1 MKVKE
6 IRSIIKNCWNS
17 GELLYAADSWII
29 TNSSRVVEKS
39 YGYKCDHEF
48 AETHMRLT
56 AVDYYSLFWDDE
68 DCDFDEQ
75 HGYILAIKYKDH
87 YKLFDSYIFG
97 MSWFQKMIANS
108 YIESPMYEFEIAHP
122 NLSAIRWM
130 GAFGRV
136 SYSLRDSIAHE
147 LSSSRER
154 AADVYVNSSFASYE
168 GEFFNVDFL
177 EQIELK
183 CSKENND
190 YLYDRCKLG
199 FLYSPLSIRKA
210 FYRDCYSI
218 EIGRFLIDNPSYDNY
233 ESSNLFDFLVSEDKE
248 EYDSHSEG
256 FLKVGS
262 KPYGILVRKPNTWHK
277 DNLELVKEVAK
288 QNNLLLYIVEW

>member
-6 IRSIIKNCWNS
+6 IRSIIKNYWNN
-17 GELLYAADSWII
+17 GELLYARDTSII
-29 TNSSRVVEKS
+29 GNSYRVIEKT
-39 YGYKCDHEF
+39 YGYKCNHEV
-48 AETHMRLT
+48 AETHLHLDK
-56 AVDYYSLFWDDE
+56 VDYYSLFWDENE
-68 DCDFDEQ
+68 DCGDE
-75 HGYILAIKYKDH
+75 HGYILAIKFEDH
-87 YKLFDSYIFG
+87 YKLFDSFIFG
-97 MSWFQKMIANS
+97 LDWFQKMIANS
-108 YIESPMYEFEIAHP
+108 YIESPTYENEFANP
-122 NLSAIRWM
+122 NLSAVRWM

-136 SYSLRDSIAHE
+136 KYSLRDSITHE

-154 AADVYVNSSFASYE
+154 AADIYVNSSFIDYE
-168 GEFFNVDFL
+168 GDYFNIDFL

-183 CSKENND
+183 CSKENRD

-233 ESSNLFDFLVSEDKE
+233 ESNNLFDFLVNEDKE
-248 EYDSHSEG
+248 EYESHSEG

-262 KPYGILVRKPNTWHK
+262 KPYGILVRKPNTWRK

>member
-6 IRSIIKNCWNS
+6 IRNIIKEAWL
-17 GELLYAADSWII
+17 GGKLLYAADSWII
-29 TNSSRVVEKS
+29 TNNSRFVETA
-39 YGYKCDHEF
+39 YGYKCDLEI
-48 AETHMRLT
+48 AETHLNLT
-56 AVDYYSLFWDDE
+56 EVKYYSLFWDEE
-68 DCDFDEQ
+68 DCGDE
-75 HGYILAIKYKDH
+75 HGYIFAVKYEDH

-97 MSWFQKMIANS
+97 FDWLKKMITNS
-108 YIESPMYEFEIAHP
+108 YIESPKYEFEIAHP
-122 NLSAIRWM
+122 NLAAVRWM

-136 SYSLRDSIAHE
+136 SYSLKDSIAHE

-154 AADVYVNSSFASYE
+154 AADIYINSSFETYE
-168 GEFFNVDFL
+168 GEYFNVDFL

-183 CSKENND
+183 CSKENRD

-199 FLYSPLSIRKA
+199 FLYSPMSIRKT

-233 ESSNLFDFLVSEDKE
+233 ESKSLFDFLVREDNE
-248 EYDSHSEG
+248 CDYHNEG

>member
-6 IRSIIKNCWNS
+6 IRNIIKNTWMN

-29 TNSSRVVEKS
+29 TNSSRVIEKS

-56 AVDYYSLFWDDE
+56 AVEHYVLFWDEE
-68 DCDFDEQ
+68 DCGDE
-75 HGYILAIKYKDH
+75 HGFIFAIKYEDH
-87 YKLFDSYIFG
+87 YKLFDSYVFG
-97 MSWFQKMIANS
+97 LEWFKKTAANS
-108 YIESPMYEFEIAHP
+108 YITSPKYEFEFAHP
-122 NLSAIRWM
+122 NLSAVRWM
-130 GAFGRV
+130 GAFRRT

-147 LSSSRER
+147 LSSNRER
-154 AADVYVNSSFASYE
+154 AADIYVNSSFTDYE
-168 GEFFNVDFL
+168 GDYFNIDFL

-183 CSKENND
+183 CSKENSD
-190 YLYDRCKLG
+190 YLYDRCKFA
-199 FLYSPLSIRKA
+199 FLYSPLSIRRT

-218 EIGRFLIDNPSYDNY
+218 EVGKMLIDNPSYDDY
-233 ESSNLFDFLVSEDKE
+233 ESNNLFDFLVNEDKE
-248 EYDSHSEG
+248 EYESHSEG
-256 FLKVGS
+256 FLKAGS
-262 KPYGILVRKPNTWHK
+262 KPYGILVRKPNTWRK

>member
-6 IRSIIKNCWNS
+6 IRNVIKNAWLK

-29 TNSSRVVEKS
+29 TNDSRVIKTT
-39 YGYKCDHEF
+39 YGYKCDHEV

-56 AVDYYSLFWDDE
+56 EASYWSLFWDEENCEDE
-68 DCDFDEQ
+68 
-75 HGYILAIKYKDH
+75 HGFIFAIKCEDH

-97 MSWFQKMIANS
+97 FDWLKKMIANS
-108 YIESPMYEFEIAHP
+108 YIESPKYEFEIAHP

-136 SYSLRDSIAHE
+136 SYSLKDSIAHE

-154 AADVYVNSSFASYE
+154 AADIYINSSFETYE
-168 GEFFNVDFL
+168 GEYFDIDFL
-177 EQIELK
+177 EQVELK
-183 CSKENND
+183 CSKENKD

-233 ESSNLFDFLVSEDKE
+233 ESSNLFDFLVREDD
-248 EYDSHSEG
+248 EYDYHNEG

-262 KPYGILVRKPNTWHK
+262 KPYGILVRKPNTWNK

-288 QNNLLLYIVEW
+288 ENNLLLYIVEW

>member
-6 IRSIIKNCWNS
+6 IRSIIKNYWNN
-17 GELLYAADSWII
+17 GELLYARDTSII
-29 TNSSRVVEKS
+29 GNSYRVIEKT
-39 YGYKCDHEF
+39 YGYKCNHEV
-48 AETHMRLT
+48 AETHLHLDK
-56 AVDYYSLFWDDE
+56 VDYYSLFWDENE
-68 DCDFDEQ
+68 DCGDE
-75 HGYILAIKYKDH
+75 HGYILAIKFEDH
-87 YKLFDSYIFG
+87 YKLFDSFIFG
-97 MSWFQKMIANS
+97 LDWFQKMIANS
-108 YIESPMYEFEIAHP
+108 YIESPTYENEFANP
-122 NLSAIRWM
+122 NLSAVRWM

-136 SYSLRDSIAHE
+136 KYSLRDSITHE

-154 AADVYVNSSFASYE
+154 AADIYVNSSFIDYE
-168 GEFFNVDFL
+168 GNYFNIDFL

-183 CSKENND
+183 CSKENRD

-233 ESSNLFDFLVSEDKE
+233 ESNNLFDFLVSEDKE
-248 EYDSHSEG
+248 EYESHSEG

-262 KPYGILVRKPNTWHK
+262 KPYGILVRKPNTWRK
-277 DNLELVKEVAK
+277 DNLELVKEVTK

>member
-6 IRSIIKNCWNS
+6 MRNLIKSTWLN
-17 GELLYAADSWII
+17 GELLYAADSWIV
-29 TNSSRVVEKS
+29 TNSSRVIEKS

-48 AETHMRLT
+48 TETHMRLT
-56 AVDYYSLFWDDE
+56 DVDYYSLFWDEEE
-68 DCDFDEQ
+68 DCGDE
-75 HGYILAIKYKDH
+75 HGFILAVKFDDH
-87 YKLFDSYIFG
+87 YKLFDSFIFG
-97 MSWFQKMIANS
+97 WDWFLKMISKS
-108 YIESPMYEFEIAHP
+108 YIESPTYEFEIAHP
-122 NLSAIRWM
+122 NLSAVRWM
-130 GAFGRV
+130 GAFGRIR
-136 SYSLRDSIAHE
+136 YSLKDSIIHE
-147 LSSSRER
+147 LSSNRER
-154 AADVYVNSSFASYE
+154 AADVYVNSSFTSYE

-199 FLYSPLSIRKA
+199 FLYSPMSIRKA

-218 EIGRFLIDNPSYDNY
+218 EIGKFLIDNPNYDNY
-233 ESSNLFDFLVSEDKE
+233 ESSSLFDYLVSEDKE

-262 KPYGILVRKPNTWHK
+262 KPYGILIRKPNTWHK

-288 QNNLLLYIVEW
+288 KNNLLLYIVEW